1 MNILGLISQL
11 IIIET
16 LKLTEM
22 NIYISNLYRM
32 FVVPKK
38 EKKKKSKNNNITSKT
53 PTTNQTN
60 KTTTCKIATH
70 NQAQYNKNNTK
81 PKPRSTKP
89 PPAIQ
94 KKKAAQD
101 LNPP

>member
-1 MNILGLISQL
+1 MNVLGLISQL

-38 EKKKKSKNNNITSKT
+38 EKKNHFHTRNVRVLRKV
-53 PTTNQTN
+53 
-60 KTTTCKIATH
+60 CVMGA
-70 NQAQYNKNNTK
+70 
-81 PKPRSTKP
+81 
-89 PPAIQ
+89 
-94 KKKAAQD
+94 
-101 LNPP
+101 